1 MRIEL
6 KPRGLRKAPKLLH
19 CSYPLRAMHDQDQ

>member
-6 KPRGLRKAPKLLH
+6 KPEGLTKVPKLLH
-19 CSYPLRAMHDQDQ
+19 CSYPRRAMHDQDQ